1 MNNIEVVFS
10 IPFSFFSQ
18 DFFYDDEKIEEI
30 SSELDEETEENF
42 VDLISECNEIQE
54 LLSDVCN
61 EYIDLSIFSKIKS
74 VNDKIKDMNFI
85 LSHVSGL
92 NKFNLYCDMIEVFY
106 ENLDGADV
114 REFNYNDFSST
125 ILDEKVGDRTIYSY
139 FNTDHPDSSICYL
152 NYSIDKTITSSDF
165 DENTNVNMIYI
176 IFHCLSEKCEDV
188 NNPLL
193 IHKNLPELGV
203 QDIISSLKLHL
214 LVSGDFF
221 HNRKIVDRTPDLK
234 FKKLI
239 LISNKYDQFKDAFTI
254 LSEYNSR
261 KEILNKYLSLY
272 HGVENFVYRLPI
284 VKLTES
290 NNGKMFS
297 VRDFHLLYSSIDDKE
312 LPSLISF
319 FKEVYSKDCDGGIY
333 LNNLHDSFKNGI
345 SSTFLNTALKELQI
359 KNAKNVYFNYN
370 MLTATKNKQNL
381 PSQFA
386 NIVYKIRN
394 SIVHNKETEFH
405 LSHAYLSDEIIELL
419 ANVVIPELENLI
431 FGLVVKKNELIW
443 YKHDKIMLY
452 N

>member
-1 MNNIEVVFS
+1 
-10 IPFSFFSQ
+10 
-18 DFFYDDEKIEEI
+18 
-30 SSELDEETEENF
+30 
-42 VDLISECNEIQE
+42 
-54 LLSDVCN
+54 
-61 EYIDLSIFSKIKS
+61 
-74 VNDKIKDMNFI
+74 
-85 LSHVSGL
+85 
-92 NKFNLYCDMIEVFY
+92 
-106 ENLDGADV
+106 
-114 REFNYNDFSST
+114 
-125 ILDEKVGDRTIYSY
+125 
-139 FNTDHPDSSICYL
+139 
-152 NYSIDKTITSSDF
+152 
-165 DENTNVNMIYI
+165 
-176 IFHCLSEKCEDV
+176 
-188 NNPLL
+188 
-193 IHKNLPELGV
+193 
-203 QDIISSLKLHL
+203 
-214 LVSGDFF
+214 
-221 HNRKIVDRTPDLK
+221 
-234 FKKLI
+234 
-239 LISNKYDQFKDAFTI
+239 TI

-319 FKEVYSKDCDGGIY
+319 FKEVYSKDRDGGIY

-345 SSTFLNTALKELQI
+345 SPTFLNTALKELQI

-370 MLTATKNKQNL
+370 MLIAANNKQNL

-386 NIVYKIRN
+386 SIVYKIRN